1 MEYDPPRKKPQPI
14 NNEDQSRVKPT
25 IQHKNLPHK
34 RAGFVLES
42 TNRVEFAYVLKY
54 EFPVSNNES
63 EYEELLAGFG
73 MTLARNIEQLI
84 IQRDSKVVFR
94 QVTSSFEAKEEN
106 MKWYLQLAKRLT
118 SQFKATRFEKI
129 HRRQNRKVDDLS
141 KAITG

>member
-1 MEYDPPRKKPQPI
+1 M
-14 NNEDQSRVKPT
+14 
-25 IQHKNLPHK
+25 
-34 RAGFVLES
+34 
-42 TNRVEFAYVLKY
+42 EFAYVLKY